1 MSTFGGLGIA
11 YSGLQAARSALDVT
25 GQNITNAGT
34 TGYTRQR
41 LTTVGAIATAQA
53 GMFSVPNRSAGE
65 GVSITG
71 VARIGDQFLD
81 GAVRNAAA
89 KAGYS
94 GVQASSLTSL
104 EQSFNEP
111 GDNGISAQ
119 LQTFWASWQD
129 LANKPGDAA
138 TGSVVIQN
146 ANVLASTIATG
157 YQAADAGWTNARSQI
172 TSLAAELNS
181 SADQVASLNKTIR
194 DTIAAGGSANNL
206 IDQRA
211 QLTATIAQIAGG
223 KVNERSDGTVD
234 VTVGGNLLVSGTD
247 ANHVQVAGATTMIGS
262 GTSPVQ
268 LEWMQRP
275 GQSVGLDSGELAG
288 ALALVAPTNATGTGG
303 VLAETAASYNKLASA
318 LATQVNAIH
327 SAAATTD
334 GRTGL
339 DFFAVGAT
347 GPAALTLSVV
357 PTKAADIAVGKP
369 GGGAL
374 DGSAADA
381 LSQIGTSAGSP
392 DSIWSNVVTTVG
404 AASKTAGQQATLASA
419 ALTSATSNQSS
430 VESVD
435 LDEENMN
442 MLTEQSSYQAAA
454 RVMTAVDSML
464 DTLINRTGLVGISG

>member
-1 MSTFGGLGIA
+1 MGSTFGGLSVA
-11 YSGLQAARSALDVT
+11 YSGLQAAQAGLNVT

-34 TGYTRQR
+34 TGYTRQN
-41 LTTVGAIATAQA
+41 LTTIAASAPASATLVSLP
-53 GMFSVPNRSAGE
+53 GHSAGQ
-65 GVSITG
+65 GVTVTG

-89 KAGYS
+89 QSGYT
-94 GVQASSLTSL
+94 GVQSSALTSL

-111 GDNGISAQ
+111 GDNGISSQ

-129 LANKPGDAA
+129 LANRPGDAA

-146 ANVLASTIATG
+146 ASVLASTIATG
-157 YQAADAGWTNARSQI
+157 YKAADAAWTDARSQI
-172 TSLAAELNS
+172 NGLAAELNS
-181 SADQVASLNKTIR
+181 TADQVATLNRTIR
-194 DTIAAGGSANNL
+194 QAVASGGTANDL

-223 KVNERSDGTVD
+223 KVVDRPDGTVD

-247 ANHVQVAGATTMIGS
+247 ANHVQVTGATNLVGAATA
-262 GTSPVQ
+262 PVQ
-268 LEWMQRP
+268 LEWTQRP

-288 ALALVAPTNATGTGG
+288 ALALVAPSNAGGTGG
-303 VLAETAASYNKLASA
+303 PLAETAASYNQLATA
-318 LATQVNAIH
+318 LATQVNTIH

-339 DFFAVGAT
+339 DFFAVAAG
-347 GPAALTLSVV
+347 GPAALNLSVV
-357 PTKAADIAVGKP
+357 PTTAADIAVGKP
-369 GGGAL
+369 GAGAL

-381 LSQIGTSAGSP
+381 LSQIGVAAGSP
-392 DSIWSNVVTTVG
+392 DSIWLNVVSTVG
-404 AASKTAGQQATLASA
+404 AQAKTAIQQSTLADG
-419 ALTSATSNQSS
+419 ALKNATSNQAS

-442 MLTEQSSYQAAA
+442 MLSQQKSYQAAA
-454 RVMTAVDSML
+454 RVMTAVDDML
-464 DTLINRTGLVGISG
+464 DTLINKTGLVGRS